1 MDFNLE
7 YYKAFYFA
15 AKYNSFSKAAKAL
28 YLSQPAISHSIRR
41 LEKALSCTLFSR
53 TAHGM
58 ALTPEGKFLFRHV
71 EKAFLIL
78 ESGQDKLS
86 HFTDLDEQDIFIGT
100 TETGLFHY
108 VLPRLPDFR
117 RDHPDVKLHIQGCH
131 SSELL
136 QMLKDG
142 SIDVAVGVTPVAVD
156 PTISLIPLQDFQ
168 DVFICTDHFPHLIGR
183 PITPQE
189 LLQFPLVMASAG
201 SSSAANLEQW
211 FAQQQLTLKP
221 QFSVLTTSF
230 IRPFVESGIAV
241 GCVPDFFARQW
252 HKFAPS
258 IVPIALTRNPPKRSI
273 FVATNDAVPIQDISF
288 DFIKLLQAADNH
300 QIE

>member
-41 LEKALSCTLFSR
+41 LEKALSCTLFFR

-58 ALTPEGKFLFRHV
+58 ALTPEGKLLFRHV
-71 EKAFLIL
+71 EKAFSIL
-78 ESGQDKLS
+78 ESGQEKLS
-86 HFTDLDEQDIFIGT
+86 RFTDLDEQDICIGT

-108 VLPRLPDFR
+108 VFPRLPDFQR
-117 RDHPDVKLHIQGCH
+117 HHPNVKLHIQGCH
-131 SSELL
+131 SIELL

-142 SIDVAVGVTPVAVD
+142 SIDVAIGVTPVAVD
-156 PTISLIPLQDFQ
+156 PSISLIPLQDFQ

-183 PITPQE
+183 SVTPQE
-189 LLQFPLVMASAG
+189 LLQFPLVMASTG
-201 SSSAANLEQW
+201 SSFAANLEQW

-241 GCVPDFFARQW
+241 GCVPDFFAKQW
-252 HKFAPS
+252 HKSTPAIES
-258 IVPIALTRNPPKRSI
+258 ITLTRNPPKRSI
-273 FVATNDAVPIQDISF
+273 FIATNDAMPIQDISL
-288 DFIKLLQAADNH
+288 DFIKLLQGTGNH
-300 QIE
+300 QNE